1 MPTVSLTPNLDR
13 HVETPDARLCGGTVR
28 QVLELYFEANPGVRG
43 YVLDDQ
49 GAIRHHVVV
58 FLNNAPIRD
67 RRLLS
72 DPVGDDDAIF
82 IFQAL
87 SGG

>member
-1 MPTVSLTPNLDR
+1 MPTVSLTPNLAR
-13 HVETPDARLCGGTVR
+13 HVETPEAQLEGTTVR
-28 QVLELYFEANPGVRG
+28 QVLEQYFHINPRVRG

-49 GAIRHHVVV
+49 GAVRRHVVV

-67 RRLLS
+67 RDSLS
-72 DPVGDDDAIF
+72 DPVDGNDAIF